1 LSECARYLA
10 IWLNRFRFMFRAMNP
25 NPEENKNGQTQAFGR
40 SKRLSSLQAS
50 MSSRMNFSTLRFAP
64 SYP

>member
-1 LSECARYLA
+1 
-10 IWLNRFRFMFRAMNP
+10 MNP